1 MRRPL
6 GTGRVGGAPW
16 LPISGKGQC
25 RVLRQLLDP
34 KGGRGPRVWAMRVL
48 CFPLRLG
55 ALWLQSSKL
64 GEGVAYKLPSPPPG
78 SHGSICG
85 NSWEGL
91 GPGIITGPKSL
102 EMRKRAEHRQQGGG
116 GEDQGKSKVGRGRGE
131 GRLQNSERS
140 WAQPI
145 PAPPHRCGHWTKW
158 SSEWHSPQSREGR
171 EKMSSVSLRAG
182 AHARAHRQTDAAVPA
197 RGPGR
202 GSKGRRRLRL

>member
-64 GEGVAYKLPSPPPG
+64 GEGVAYKLPSPPPAPMAPSVG
-78 SHGSICG
+78 TAGRA
-85 NSWEGL
+85 WGL
-91 GPGIITGPKSL
+91 GSSRGQSL
-102 EMRKRAEHRQQGGG
+102 
-116 GEDQGKSKVGRGRGE
+116 
-131 GRLQNSERS
+131 
-140 WAQPI
+140 
-145 PAPPHRCGHWTKW
+145 
-158 SSEWHSPQSREGR
+158 
-171 EKMSSVSLRAG
+171 
-182 AHARAHRQTDAAVPA
+182 
-197 RGPGR
+197 
-202 GSKGRRRLRL
+202 